1 MKEHDYYEGLIFCDE
16 PLSEAEREELEAH
29 AAACES
35 CRLAI
40 EDWKAV
46 SELLLCEDTI
56 TPPPGFA
63 ARAKSAAANAAL
75 RSQVNARRRRWMLA
89 VVVIGVLLSCLSV
102 HLTMMGNHFLMSAIL
117 KAVDFVEKA
126 YVVTEGIAYIVER
139 IRIPLLIFGCSMVSA
154 AFLIGFGLL
163 LGIRKN
169 QVQAEREVSYEQK

>member
-56 TPPPGFA
+56 TPSPGFA

-75 RSQVNARRRRWMLA
+75 RSKVSARRWLLA
-89 VVVIGVLLSCLSV
+89 VVLIGVLLSCLSV
-102 HLTMMGNHFLMSAIL
+102 PLTMMGNHFLMSAIL
-117 KAVDFVEKA
+117 KAVDFIEKA
-126 YVVTEGIAYIVER
+126 RVVTEGIAYIVER
-139 IRIPLLIFGCSMVSA
+139 IRIPLLIFGCSMISA